1 MKLKILYHGTDLESA
16 KEICG
21 GNIDVKKG
29 FSHTDFGQGFY
40 TTDDKDRAIRWAY
53 RKAKVRKSKPALI
66 TLYFD
71 EGSAHPIIEYFCDDL
86 RWGQFIINNR
96 NGAQYIRGV
105 SFQENNLDAR
115 YEITYGRI
123 ADIEVTDI
131 ASELKESGEMLYS
144 LERILNKNYPLQIVF
159 HTSNATQFIKKMSY
173 RLV

>member
-1 MKLKILYHGTDLESA
+1 M
-16 KEICG
+16 
-21 GNIDVKKG
+21 
-29 FSHTDFGQGFY
+29 
-40 TTDDKDRAIRWAY
+40 
-53 RKAKVRKSKPALI
+53 
-66 TLYFD
+66 YFD

-96 NGAQYIRGV
+96 NGSQYIRGV

>member
-29 FSHTDFGQGFY
+29 SSHTDFGQGFY

-71 EGSAHPIIEYFCDDL
+71 EGSAHPIIE
-86 RWGQFIINNR
+86 
-96 NGAQYIRGV
+96 
-105 SFQENNLDAR
+105 
-115 YEITYGRI
+115 
-123 ADIEVTDI
+123 
-131 ASELKESGEMLYS
+131 
-144 LERILNKNYPLQIVF
+144 
-159 HTSNATQFIKKMSY
+159 
-173 RLV
+173 